1 MQEKKKLVEKLPTV
15 PMRGTVA
22 FPHMIMHF
30 DVARAMSVQAVEL
43 ALKHDRKIF
52 LTAQKDVFDESPTQ
66 EDLYQVGIVAEIR
79 QTLKQDDTIRIL
91 IEGCYR
97 AKIKSVES
105 LPESEVLLAEVRRLP
120 INSRES
126 YDEIEMQALI
136 RAIKGAYDRYS
147 DLFPRLPREL
157 MVSVMCQEEPMKLYE
172 EIVFNTM
179 FDFKDKQA
187 LLE

>member
-52 LTAQKDVFDESPTQ
+52 LTAQKDVFDESPIQ

-79 QTLKQDDTIRIL
+79 QPLKQD
-91 IEGCYR
+91 
-97 AKIKSVES
+97 
-105 LPESEVLLAEVRRLP
+105 
-120 INSRES
+120 
-126 YDEIEMQALI
+126 
-136 RAIKGAYDRYS
+136 
-147 DLFPRLPREL
+147 
-157 MVSVMCQEEPMKLYE
+157 
-172 EIVFNTM
+172 
-179 FDFKDKQA
+179 
-187 LLE
+187 